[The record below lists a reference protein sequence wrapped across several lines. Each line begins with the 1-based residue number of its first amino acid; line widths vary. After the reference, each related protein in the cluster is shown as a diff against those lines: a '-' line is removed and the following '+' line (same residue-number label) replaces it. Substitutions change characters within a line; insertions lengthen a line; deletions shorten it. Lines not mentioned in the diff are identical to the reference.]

1 MLTHLRYLLVSFL
14 DPLVTEEYAVH
25 VYRSVNFPNFL
36 LLLISDFIPLHL
48 ENMLRMISVLLC
60 LQRIVL

>member
-1 MLTHLRYLLVSFL
+1 MLTHLHYLLVSFL
-14 DPLVTEEYAVH
+14 DPLVIEEYAAH

-36 LLLISDFIPLHL
+36 LLLIPDFIPLHL
-48 ENMLRMISVLLC
+48 ENTLRMISILLR